1 MTFGP
6 QVVLATLQDGLHRG
20 LAVHFVLPPP
30 PFLLIFCLL
39 PLGLGLPSP
48 QVGLP
53 SRQVGL
59 PSRQIDLKDQA

>member
-20 LAVHFVLPPP
+20 LAVDFALPPP

-39 PLGLGLPSP
+39 PLGLGLPS
-48 QVGLP
+48 
-53 SRQVGL
+53 RQVGL
-59 PSRQIDLKDQA
+59 PSREVVLPSREVDLKDQA